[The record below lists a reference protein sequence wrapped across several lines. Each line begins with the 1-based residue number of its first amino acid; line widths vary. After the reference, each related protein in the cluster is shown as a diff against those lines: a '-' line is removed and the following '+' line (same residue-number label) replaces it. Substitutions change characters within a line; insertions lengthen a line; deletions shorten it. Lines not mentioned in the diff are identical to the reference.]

1 MIAQLEQIINGKL
14 SAFRQIGSLYLCK
27 RIDVLK
33 SMRKCAKMGLVFYT
47 EVKTMG
53 KGICVAGHMVVD
65 ILYPT
70 IGWPKQGQLVHI
82 QDGISR
88 ATGGAVCNVIID
100 LAKLDPEM
108 KLYALGRNGKDAE
121 GDLVMERMHAHPNI
135 DTQNVICDGISAFT
149 LVLSDLVS
157 KERTFFTYLG
167 ANGRFTEDDI
177 DWDKLDC
184 DILHIGYIL
193 LLNALDQPDEEFGSK
208 MARLLYHA
216 QQRGIKTSIDVV
228 SEASDRFS
236 KLVPPAMKYT
246 DYCIINEIE
255 AGQTTG
261 IPLRDDADRLIR
273 ENIPAVLRRM
283 KEMGVS
289 TWAVIHSPEGGFG
302 LDENDNYIERE
313 SLHLPEGYIKGSVGA
328 GDAFCAGVLCGAEH
342 GQCLGDAIELGI
354 ASAAASLSEANA
366 TDGVCSIEETRKLY
380 RELR

>member
-1 MIAQLEQIINGKL
+1 
-14 SAFRQIGSLYLCK
+14 
-27 RIDVLK
+27 
-33 SMRKCAKMGLVFYT
+33 
-47 EVKTMG
+47 MG
-53 KGICVAGHMVVD
+53 KGICVAGNMVVD

-70 IGWPKQGQLVHI
+70 QGWPKQGQLVHI

-88 ATGGAVCNVIID
+88 ATGGCLCNVIID

-121 GDLVMERMHAHPNI
+121 GDLIMEQLRAYPNI

-149 LVLSDLVS
+149 LVLADQIS

-167 ANGRFTEDDI
+167 ANARFTEDDV

-184 DILHIGYIL
+184 DLLHIGYIL
-193 LLNALDQPDEEFGSK
+193 LLNALDQEDAEYGSK
-208 MARLLYHA
+208 MARLLHHA

-228 SEASDRFS
+228 SEASDRFNR
-236 KLVPPAMKYT
+236 LVVPALKYT

-261 IPLRDDADRLIR
+261 IALRDENDALIR
-273 ENIPAVLRRM
+273 ENIPRVLRRM
-283 KEMGVS
+283 KELGVS
-289 TWAVIHSPEGGFG
+289 TWAVIHCPEGGFG
-302 LDENDNYIERE
+302 LDENDNYVERE

-328 GDAFCAGVLCGAEH
+328 GDAFCAGVLCGAEK
-342 GQCLGDAIELGI
+342 GEKLESAIELGI

-366 TDGVCSIEETRKLY
+366 TDGMRSEAEVRRLY
-380 RELR
+380 AELR

>member
-1 MIAQLEQIINGKL
+1 
-14 SAFRQIGSLYLCK
+14 
-27 RIDVLK
+27 
-33 SMRKCAKMGLVFYT
+33 
-47 EVKTMG
+47 MG
-53 KGICVAGHMVVD
+53 KGICVAGNMVVD

-70 IGWPKQGQLVHI
+70 QGWPKQGQLVHI

-88 ATGGAVCNVIID
+88 ATGGCLCNVIID

-121 GDLVMERMHAHPNI
+121 GDLIMEQLRAYPNI

-149 LVLSDLVS
+149 LVLADQIS

-167 ANGRFTEDDI
+167 ANARFTEDDV

-184 DILHIGYIL
+184 DLLHIGYIL
-193 LLNALDQPDEEFGSK
+193 MLNALDQEDAEYGSK
-208 MARLLYHA
+208 MARLLHHA

-228 SEASDRFS
+228 SEASDRFNR
-236 KLVPPAMKYT
+236 LVVPALKYT

-261 IPLRDDADRLIR
+261 IALRDENDALIR
-273 ENIPAVLRRM
+273 ENIPRVLKRM
-283 KEMGVS
+283 KELGVS
-289 TWAVIHSPEGGFG
+289 TWAVIHCPEGGFG
-302 LDENDNYIERE
+302 LDENDNYVERE

-328 GDAFCAGVLCGAEH
+328 GDAFCAGVLCGAEK
-342 GQCLGDAIELGI
+342 GEKLESAIELGI

-366 TDGVCSIEETRKLY
+366 TDGMRSEAEVRRLY
-380 RELR
+380 AELR

>member
-1 MIAQLEQIINGKL
+1 
-14 SAFRQIGSLYLCK
+14 
-27 RIDVLK
+27 
-33 SMRKCAKMGLVFYT
+33 
-47 EVKTMG
+47 MG
-53 KGICVAGHMVVD
+53 KGICVAGNMIVD

-70 IGWPKQGQLVHI
+70 TGWPKQGQLVHI

-88 ATGGAVCNVIID
+88 STGGAVCNVIID

-108 KLYALGRNGKDAE
+108 RLYAMGRNGKDAE
-121 GDLVMERMHAHPNI
+121 GDLVMRQLGCYPNI

-149 LVLSDLVS
+149 LVLSDQIS

-167 ANGRFTEDDI
+167 ANARFVEEDI

-193 LLNALDQPDEEFGSK
+193 LLNALDQEDAEYGSK
-208 MARLLYHA
+208 MARLLHRA

-228 SEASDRFS
+228 SEASDRFGR
-236 KLVPPAMKYT
+236 LVPPALKYT

-255 AGQTTG
+255 ASQTTG
-261 IPLRDDADRLIR
+261 IPLRDGEDRLIR
-273 ENIPAVLRRM
+273 ENLPACLKRM

-302 LDENDNYIERE
+302 LDENDNYVERE

-342 GQCLGDAIELGI
+342 GEGLAEAIELGI
-354 ASAAASLSEANA
+354 ASAAASLSEANS
-366 TDGVCSIEETRKLY
+366 TDGMRSEAEVRKLY